1 MSQIAQ
7 LTRTLK
13 RCLRDHNL
21 TYKQVATALNISEAS
36 VKRSFAQQRF
46 SLERLE
52 AICQLLSMTLSDLF
66 ATVEKQ
72 RHRLSQLSEEQ
83 ENTLLEDPKL
93 LLAAVCVRDGWTFED
108 IVSYYAISETDAIR
122 LLARLDRLKLI
133 ELLPDNRYRLLIAQD
148 FRWIPGGPLER
159 FMEQEVM
166 VKFMAPKKNEPWT
179 FRFYLRGRYS
189 PTSVEI
195 IQRRLDQIT
204 HEAAQLNE
212 EDRAL
217 PVNER
222 THMGLLMAMRPW
234 EPSLF
239 ENMRRLPGDDSR
251 TP

>member
-1 MSQIAQ
+1 MSQIAK
-7 LTRTLK
+7 LTRVLK
-13 RCLRDHNL
+13 QCLREHNL
-21 TYKQVATALNISEAS
+21 TYKQVAEQLSISEAS

-52 AICQLLSMTLSDLF
+52 AICQLLAMSLSDLF

-72 RHRLSQLSEEQ
+72 RQRLSQLTVEQ
-83 ENTLLEDPKL
+83 ENTLLDDPRL
-93 LLAAVCVRDGWTFED
+93 LLAAVCVRDGWSFKD
-108 IVSYYAISETDAIR
+108 IIGYYAISETEAIQ

-189 PTSVEI
+189 PTSIDI

-212 EDRAL
+212 EDRSL
-217 PVNER
+217 PVTER
-222 THMGLLMAMRPW
+222 KHMGLLMAMRPW

-239 ENMRRLPGDDSR
+239 ENMRRP
-251 TP
+251 PPAPE

>member
-1 MSQIAQ
+1 MSQISQ
-7 LTRTLK
+7 LTRILK
-13 RCLRDHNL
+13 RCLREQNF
-21 TYKQVATALNISEAS
+21 TYKQVAEQLNISEAS

-52 AICQLLSMTLSDLF
+52 AICHMLSMTLSDLF
-66 ATVEKQ
+66 ATAEKQ
-72 RHRLSQLSEEQ
+72 RQRLSQLSVEQ
-83 ENTLLEDPKL
+83 ENTLLDDPRL
-93 LLAAVCVRDGWTFED
+93 LLAAVCVRDGWSFDD
-108 IVSYYAISETDAIR
+108 IVSYYAISETDTIR

-166 VKFMAPKKNEPWT
+166 VKFMSPKKNEPWT

-195 IQRRLDQIT
+195 IQRRLNQIT

-217 PVNER
+217 PVKAR

-239 ENMRRLPGDDSR
+239 ENMRREPQEDN
-251 TP
+251 